1 MILSMNKT
9 KGFTL
14 IELLI
19 VIAIISIL
27 ASIVLVSLQSA
38 REKAKLA
45 RFKAAVHSV
54 QTKAIEVCENG
65 TMDFTDGSGSFGT
78 FPVDIDAG
86 SIGNDVDVENCGSNS
101 ENSFQVSVPSANL
114 ATQCTAVIEETGI
127 TSFKLSDG
135 VTDC

>member
-1 MILSMNKT
+1 MS
-9 KGFTL
+9 GFTL

-19 VIAIISIL
+19 VIAIIGIL
-27 ASIVLVSLQSA
+27 ASIVLVSLSSA

-54 QTKAIEVCENG
+54 QTKAIEVCDNG
-65 TMDFTDGSGSFGT
+65 TMDFTNGTGSFGT
-78 FPVDIDAG
+78 FPDDIDAAHIGDAG
-86 SIGNDVDVENCGSNS
+86 SGGVNVQNCGSGA

-114 ATQCTAVIEETGI
+114 TSQCTAIIEDTGI

-135 VTDC
+135 SDC